1 MALVCLQIIIIQRKC
16 TAKQSKWPRGK
27 DFVFDIIING
37 VMIISV
43 CEDVAASRATRSQSV
58 SSLVSEGLATAYFI
72 YAQCLFLGQGVNKDV
87 EKAKT
92 EYTKVLHWIF
102 NLFLMYFSGNSD

>member
-1 MALVCLQIIIIQRKC
+1 
-16 TAKQSKWPRGK
+16 
-27 DFVFDIIING
+27 
-37 VMIISV
+37 MIISV